1 MTHRAQEEGVR
12 HAFWGYLGK
21 HQRQQRRSMGARG
34 LTVASVARTWCARG
48 SRFRIGKCESFW
60 GDAGVQTLF
69 LVVSYL
75 VPG

>member
-1 MTHRAQEEGVR
+1 
-12 HAFWGYLGK
+12 
-21 HQRQQRRSMGARG
+21 MGARG